1 MKAKILVVDDSGL
14 SRRTARR
21 ILEEMGHEVEEAPGG
36 AEALE
41 QYFLNR
47 PNLVLLDMVMN
58 GLYGLDVLIQLRQI
72 DPEAKVIVVTADIQ
86 QSTQDQ
92 AKAAGACAFINKP
105 LNKQRLTETVTDVL
119 ENLSSWN

>member
-21 ILEEMGHEVEEAPGG
+21 ILEEMGHQVEEAPGG

-41 QYFLNR
+41 HYFLNR
-47 PNLVLLDMVMN
+47 PHLVLLDMVMD
-58 GLYGLDVLIQLRQI
+58 GIYGLDVLIQLRQI

-92 AKAAGACAFINKP
+92 AKDAGACAFLNKP
-105 LNKQRLTETVTDVL
+105 LNKQRLSETVTSVL
-119 ENLSSWN
+119 ET

>member
-21 ILEEMGHEVEEAPGG
+21 ILEEMGHEVQEAPGG

-47 PNLVLLDMVMN
+47 PDLVLLDMVMQ
-58 GLYGLDVLIQLRQI
+58 GLYGLDVLAQLRQL
-72 DPEAKVIVVTADIQ
+72 DPSAKVIVVTADIQ

-92 AKAAGACAFINKP
+92 AKAAGASAFLNKP
-105 LNKQRLTETVTDVL
+105 LSKQRLTEAVSLVL
-119 ENLSSWN
+119 GSHP